1 MLLHIIRL
9 IQLILY
15 LFTYSNSVIYTY
27 VSFRRGKS
35 DCDPQ
40 EGLVKIISNFKQFII

>member
-15 LFTYSNSVIYTY
+15 LFTYSNSVIYTH
-27 VSFRRGKS
+27 VSFRRDKS
-35 DCDPQ
+35 DCHPQ

>member
-1 MLLHIIRL
+1 MSLHI

-15 LFTYSNSVIYTY
+15 LFTYSDSVMYTH
-27 VSFRRGKS
+27 VSFRRDKS

>member
-1 MLLHIIRL
+1 MLLHI

-15 LFTYSNSVIYTY
+15 LFTYSDSVIYTH
-27 VSFRRGKS
+27 VSFRRDKS
-35 DCDPQ
+35 DCHPQ

>member
-1 MLLHIIRL
+1 MSLHI

-27 VSFRRGKS
+27 VSFRRDKS
-35 DCDPQ
+35 DCHLQ

>member
-27 VSFRRGKS
+27 VSFRRDKS
-35 DCDPQ
+35 DCHLQ